1 MAHRVNDKFVS
12 ANFVVSQL
20 KDREQRLKKD
30 YNAVKTILSKSG
42 FGWDNVLKMATT
54 IDSLWS
60 QLPEKLQKWKNKS
73 FPYYDDL
80 HEIYNGKIAE
90 GKHCRRSSEKSCK
103 TENTFVGDDWGQMSS
118 PSPTFPTIPSSF
130 VDLVQGGIDLNTE
143 NGFDFEIEDSQ
154 YKTMAEDL
162 ADREAEHYTH
172 TETKISDSQDRPKR
186 KVGAAVCT
194 NMPVRPE
201 REKKKSK
208 SNDNAMN
215 ELIALRK
222 EELETYKELTEKQLE
237 LKRKQI
243 EQTNPTSD
251 PYSMAKCMYKLNSMS
266 FSQMELLKAIDF
278 LKGDREAREIFMSCN
293 EESLA
298 DAYIKGSISI

>member
-1 MAHRVNDKFVS
+1 MVQRINDKFVS
-12 ANFVVSQL
+12 ANFVMSQL

-30 YNAVKTILSKSG
+30 YNAVKTIVSKSG
-42 FGWDNVLKMATT
+42 FGWNNDLKMVTT
-54 IDSLWS
+54 IDGIWS
-60 QLPEKLQKWKNKS
+60 DLPKKLQKWQNKS

-80 HEIYNGKIAE
+80 HEIYIGKIAE

-103 TENTFVGDDWGQMSS
+103 TENKCVEEDYEQMST
-118 PSPTFPTIPSSF
+118 PSPTIPTVPHSY
-130 VDLVQGGIDLNTE
+130 VDLVNGDIDLNTE
-143 NGFDFEIEDSQ
+143 NGFDWEIEDSQ
-154 YKTMAEDL
+154 YRAMAVD
-162 ADREAEHYTH
+162 DREAQHYNQ
-172 TETKISDSQDRPKR
+172 TEAEMQEGPKR
-186 KVGAAVCT
+186 KVGAGASAGTEV
-194 NMPVRPE
+194 PIRSE

-251 PYSMAKCMYKLNSMS
+251 P
-266 FSQMELLKAIDF
+266 
-278 LKGDREAREIFMSCN
+278 
-293 EESLA
+293 
-298 DAYIKGSISI
+298 